1 MSPIRTVIVA
11 ATQVPFE
18 RGGAEWHARALVEE
32 LRKRD
37 FNADLVQLPFQW
49 DPRRDVLRSA
59 LAWRMLD
66 FSQAGGT
73 PVDLVIATR
82 FPSYALRHP
91 RKVLWLFHPFRQAYD
106 LHDARLDG
114 FGDAPEEQALHRHI
128 VELDGTLL
136 RECRPIFTTS
146 ANNARRLERYQG
158 LSAEVLQLPL
168 QDEPPWSSEAPE
180 EYVLSVGRLESLKR
194 IDLLVRAARFLPS
207 GARVV
212 VVGTGKERDALER
225 LATDLGV
232 RDRVEFRG
240 FVPDVAMRSLYARA
254 GAVFYAPFDEDYG
267 LVTLEA
273 FRSGRPVVTTT
284 DAGGPLEFVRDRE
297 TGRVCA
303 PEPEAIGHAL
313 GDLLADKS
321 GAQRLGAR
329 GQAETRGISWDDVI
343 RRLTEVH

>member
-32 LRKRD
+32 LKKRG
-37 FNADLVQLPFQW
+37 FLADLVQIPFQW

-66 FSQAGGT
+66 FSQAGGM
-73 PVDLVIATR
+73 PIDLVIATR

-106 LHDARLDG
+106 LHDAKLDG
-114 FGDAPEEQALHRHI
+114 FGEAPEEQALHRHI

-146 ANNARRLERYQG
+146 TNNARRLERYHG
-158 LSAEVLQLPL
+158 IAAEVLRLPL
-168 QDEPPWSSEAPE
+168 QEDPPWLSAAHGD
-180 EYVLSVGRLESLKR
+180 YVLSVGRLESLKR
-194 IDLLVRAARFLPS
+194 VDLLVRAAAFLPE

-212 VVGTGKERDALER
+212 VVGTGKEREALER
-225 LATDLGV
+225 LAGELGV
-232 RDRVEFRG
+232 GERVDFRG
-240 FVPDVAMRSLYARA
+240 FVPDAEVRRLYAGA

-273 FRSGRPVVTTT
+273 FRSGRPVVTTS
-284 DAGGPLEFVRDRE
+284 DAGGPLEFVRDQE
-297 TGRVCA
+297 NGRVCA
-303 PEPEAIGHAL
+303 PVPEQIGLALGELLGDKEHAL
-313 GDLLADKS
+313 
-321 GAQRLGAR
+321 RLGAQGR
-329 GQAETRGISWDDVI
+329 ADTRGISWDDVI

>member
-32 LRKRD
+32 LKKRG
-37 FNADLVQLPFQW
+37 FGADLVQLPFQW

-73 PVDLVIATR
+73 PIDLVIATR

-106 LHDARLDG
+106 LHDAKLDG
-114 FGDAPEEQALHRHI
+114 FAEAPQEQALHRHI
-128 VELDGTLL
+128 VELDATLL

-146 ANNARRLERYQG
+146 ANNADRLQRYHG
-158 LSAEVLQLPL
+158 LAAEILRLPL
-168 QDEPPWSSEAPE
+168 QDDPPWLSEEPDD
-180 EYVLSVGRLESLKR
+180 YVLSVGRLESLKR
-194 IDLLVRAARFLPS
+194 VDLLLRAAAFLPTS
-207 GARVV
+207 VRVV
-212 VVGTGKERDALER
+212 VVGTGRERDALER
-225 LATDLGV
+225 LAAEVGITQ
-232 RDRVEFRG
+232 RIEFRG
-240 FVPDVAMRSLYARA
+240 FVAEANLRRLYARA

-284 DAGGPLEFVRDRE
+284 DAGGPLEFVRDQE

-303 PEPEAIGHAL
+303 PEPEAIGRAL
-313 GDLLADKS
+313 RELVADKPR
-321 GAQRLGAR
+321 AMRLGAQ
-329 GQAETRGISWDDVI
+329 GQSETRGISWDDVI
-343 RRLTEVH
+343 RRLTEAH

>member
-1 MSPIRTVIVA
+1 MIVA
-11 ATQVPFE
+11 ASQVPFE
-18 RGGAEWHARALVEE
+18 RGGAEWHSRALVDE
-32 LRKRD
+32 LRERG

-73 PVDLVIATR
+73 PIDLVIATR

-91 RKVLWLFHPFRQAYD
+91 RKRLWLFHPFRQAYD
-106 LHDARLDG
+106 LHDAKLDG
-114 FGDAPEEQALHRHI
+114 FSGAPEEQALHRHI

-146 ANNARRLERYQG
+146 ANNAGRLERYHG
-158 LSAEVLQLPL
+158 LVAEVLRLPL
-168 QDEPPWSSEAPE
+168 QDDPPWLSEEPDD
-180 EYVLSVGRLESLKR
+180 YVLSVGRLESLKR
-194 IDLLVRAARFLPS
+194 VDLLVRAAAFLPS

-212 VVGTGKERDALER
+212 VAGTGKERDGLER
-225 LATDLGV
+225 LAAEVGV
-232 RDRVEFRG
+232 RERIDFRG
-240 FVPDVAMRSLYARA
+240 FVSDAELRRLYARA

-284 DAGGPLEFVRDRE
+284 DAGGPLEFVRDQQN
-297 TGRVCA
+297 GRVCA
-303 PEPEAIGHAL
+303 PAPEAIGRAL
-313 GDLLADKS
+313 SELLADKPRAS
-321 GAQRLGAR
+321 RLGAQ
-329 GQAETRGISWDDVI
+329 GHADTRDISWDDVI
-343 RRLTEVH
+343 RRLTEAH